1 MKLSRAIHKLSAIA
15 ALAALAVVLVVPPV
29 LAQEPTPGYNTKIP
43 ESVLTPDTVET
54 KLGTLK
60 FFDGI
65 PDEKAAAA
73 LFANLDLNRGLQALL
88 NGMPASNFEAGRAG
102 HIALGQEKAN
112 QVILF
117 DGLMDS
123 NSLFLTGNAGTVYAT
138 SFLDLK
144 RDGPTV
150 VEIPAGT
157 GPGIMVDSFTWSIVD
172 MGAAGPNRGMG
183 GKFLIL
189 PPGDDEADVEGI
201 VPQGV
206 YTIARSRSY
215 AVWLLL
221 RGFLKDGKPDYSSQ
235 LFRKGIK
242 IYPLSTAVNPPE
254 MEFIKGTGTEFNTVH
269 SVNYKFYEE
278 LHAVIDREP
287 IKFL

>member
-1 MKLSRAIHKLSAIA
+1 MDNRSDLGTITHQRISILKRRRTLILKRKTYKIA
-15 ALAALAVVLVVPPV
+15 ALVTAILVANVILTTSGV
-29 LAQEPTPGYNTKIP
+29 AQESTPGFNNKIP
-43 ESVLTPDTVET
+43 ESILTPDTVKT
-54 KLGTLK
+54 KVGTLE

-65 PDEKAAAA
+65 PNEKAAAA

-112 QVILF
+112 QVVIF
-117 DGLMDS
+117 DELMDS

-157 GPGIMVDSFTWSIVD
+157 GPGIMVDSFTRNIID
-172 MGAAGPNRGMG
+172 MGPPGPHHGKG

-189 PPGDDEADVEGI
+189 PPGYDKSDFEGI

-206 YTIARSRSY
+206 YTIAQ
-215 AVWLLL
+215 VT
-221 RGFLKDGKPDYSSQ
+221 Q
-235 LFRKGIK
+235 LCGLAPVARI
-242 IYPLSTAVNPPE
+242 P
-254 MEFIKGTGTEFNTVH
+254 
-269 SVNYKFYEE
+269 
-278 LHAVIDREP
+278 
-287 IKFL
+287 

>member
-1 MKLSRAIHKLSAIA
+1 
-15 ALAALAVVLVVPPV
+15 
-29 LAQEPTPGYNTKIP
+29 
-43 ESVLTPDTVET
+43 LTPDEIKT
-54 KLGTLK
+54 KVGTLK

-65 PDEKAAAA
+65 PTKETASL
-73 LFANLDLNRGLQALL
+73 LFESLDLNRGVDAFL
-88 NGMPASNFEAGRAG
+88 NGMPAANFEAGRAG
-102 HIALGQEKAN
+102 HLARGQEKAN

-138 SFLDLK
+138 SFLELN

-157 GPGIMVDSFTWSIVD
+157 GPGIMVDSFTRNIVD
-172 MGAAGPNRGMG
+172 MGPPGPNRGNG
-183 GKFLIL
+183 GRFLIL
-189 PPGDDEADVEGI
+189 PPGYDETDFEGI

-206 YTIARSRSY
+206 YTIASSRSY

-221 RGFLKDGKPDYSSQ
+221 RGFRKDGKPDYSSQ

-242 IYPLSTAVNPPE
+242 IYPLSKAINPPE
-254 MEFIKGTGTEFNTVH
+254 MEFIEGTGTEFNTIH
-269 SVNYKFYEE
+269 SANYKFYEE

-287 IKFL
+287 IQFLAVC